1 MAALFLMGCHSA
13 FFGPLKYSVLPQ
25 YLKEH
30 ELVGGNGMIEMGTFL
45 AILIGQIIGS
55 LMTEGGP
62 LLIVPAIAYRGV
74 WLAVQPPHAGGT
86 ARRAGSQLSFNFI
99 GDSVRLVGRPGALL
113 TYAAPFWAFPGSG

>member
-1 MAALFLMGCHSA
+1 MLQAADGCLFLMGCHSA

-62 LLIVPAIAYRGV
+62 LLIVSCYC
-74 WLAVQPPHAGGT
+74 LPPCVAGCSAAACRRT
-86 ARRAGSQLSFNFI
+86 ARRTGSQLSFNFMAT
-99 GDSVRLVGRPGALL
+99 R
-113 TYAAPFWAFPGSG
+113 